1 MNLDHKSVPKREQSA
16 GRSSQRLKAASFAC
30 HQSHVALAPCITNKL
45 DFALGLLSEGLN
57 FAGQMRILP
66 NLGLR
71 CHQKA
76 VFPGA
81 GISHSAHSC
90 RGNGIM
96 QNGSS
101 ENVLFILPQFRR
113 ELVPVPLCRGLLCL
127 ICGCRTEKVLRS
139 ACGEQITQ
147 I

>member
-1 MNLDHKSVPKREQSA
+1 MNIDHKLVQKGEQTA
-16 GRSSQRLKAASFAC
+16 GQSSQKLKAATADR
-30 HQSHVALAPCITNKL
+30 HQSHVAPAPCVTNKL
-45 DFALGLLSEGLN
+45 DFALGLSSEGLN
-57 FAGQMRILP
+57 FAGQMRFLP

-81 GISHSAHSC
+81 GISHSTHYC

-101 ENVLFILPQFRR
+101 ENILFILPQFRR
-113 ELVPVPLCRGLLCL
+113 ELVHVPPCNGLLCL
-127 ICGCRTEKVLRS
+127 IRDCRTEKVLRS
-139 ACGEQITQ
+139 A
-147 I
+147 